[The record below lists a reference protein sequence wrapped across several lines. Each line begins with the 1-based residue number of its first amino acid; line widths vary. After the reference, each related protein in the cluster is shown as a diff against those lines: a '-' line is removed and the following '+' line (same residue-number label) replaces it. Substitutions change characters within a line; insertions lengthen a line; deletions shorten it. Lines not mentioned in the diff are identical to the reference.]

1 MIESHRSVIETA
13 LNFSEICA
21 HFNVKRGNKDKTW
34 QIYVCN
40 KMYCYVA
47 LKRLVFV
54 VCLQS
59 ILVISIAIA
68 ILQLSHI
75 HDTCK
80 QKNLQCK
87 Q

>member
-1 MIESHRSVIETA
+1 
-13 LNFSEICA
+13 
-21 HFNVKRGNKDKTW
+21 
-34 QIYVCN
+34 
-40 KMYCYVA
+40 MYCYVA

-59 ILVISIAIA
+59 ILVISIAMA
-68 ILQLSHI
+68 ILQLPHI